1 MVRNPE
7 RRAGLVDAGVEVLA
21 REGAR
26 GLTFRA
32 VDAEAGVPMGTVSNY
47 FTGRDDLLR
56 QIDARLHERLA
67 PDPEIMAGLLELPRD
82 RSLVVAFMHDL
93 MGRATRD
100 RTGYLALLE
109 MRLEATRRPELRA
122 SYTRSVRGDLEEG
135 MEFHRAAAL
144 PGGDETVTVLYLAM
158 LGLLVEHLTLP
169 GVLDGVLPGV
179 TVPEGLVERIVETVV
194 PETGQP
200 QTDVPETDVPE
211 TVAPEAVSGDQA

>member
-32 VDAEAGVPMGTVSNY
+32 VDAEAGVPVGTASNY

-67 PDPEIMAGLLELPRD
+67 PDPEVLAGLLELPRD
-82 RSLVVAFMHDL
+82 RSLVGAFMHDL

-135 MEFHRAAAL
+135 MEFHRAAGL

-158 LGLLVEHLTLP
+158 LGLLLEHLTLP

-179 TVPEGLVERIVETVV
+179 AVPEGMVERIVATVV
-194 PETGQP
+194 PEAAG
-200 QTDVPETDVPE
+200 
-211 TVAPEAVSGDQA
+211 GDQA

>member
-7 RRAGLVDAGVEVLA
+7 RRTALIDAGVEVLA

-32 VDAEAGVPMGTVSNY
+32 VDAEARVPVGTASNY

-67 PDPEIMAGLLELPRD
+67 PDPEVMNALLAGPRD
-82 RSLVVAFMHDL
+82 RSLVTAFMHDL
-93 MGRATRD
+93 MARATGD

-122 SYTRSVRGDLEEG
+122 SYTESVRGDLDYG
-135 MEFHRAAAL
+135 MRFHREAGL
-144 PGGDETVTVLYLAM
+144 PGGDETVAVLYLAM
-158 LGLLVEHLTLP
+158 LGLILEHLTLP
-169 GVLDGVLPGV
+169 GVLGGVLPGV
-179 TVPEGLVERIVETVV
+179 SVPEGLVERIVATVV
-194 PETGQP
+194 PE
-200 QTDVPETDVPE
+200 D
-211 TVAPEAVSGDQA
+211 